1 MLVRQTTRLFD
12 DKDAPKNSFL
22 MFALNVEI
30 QTFLLF
36 LKIFSNEEFFK
47 KILEILKKIIKQN
60 MYNFLIFKIFK
71 KMFMKFNHQDVQQD
85 QSINK
90 IIVIKCNKNYN
101 CQLVMGLGF

>member
-1 MLVRQTTRLFD
+1 
-12 DKDAPKNSFL
+12 
-22 MFALNVEI
+22 
-30 QTFLLF
+30 
-36 LKIFSNEEFFK
+36 
-47 KILEILKKIIKQN
+47 

-101 CQLVMGLGF
+101 CQLVMGLGFRV